1 MKTRSTNT
9 VGVKELK
16 DRLTHYLRRT
26 KQGEEVI
33 VTERGKPTALL
44 QPIKTADQAAS
55 IEARLS
61 RLAALGIIT
70 LPTRRTRQQPKP
82 LKISGPPVSQAILDD
97 RQ

>member
-44 QPIKTADQAAS
+44 QAIKTADEAAS

-61 RLAALGIIT
+61 RLAALGAIT
-70 LPTRRTRQQPKP
+70 LPTRRTRQKPKP
-82 LKISGPPVSQAILDD
+82 MKVSGPPVSKAILDD